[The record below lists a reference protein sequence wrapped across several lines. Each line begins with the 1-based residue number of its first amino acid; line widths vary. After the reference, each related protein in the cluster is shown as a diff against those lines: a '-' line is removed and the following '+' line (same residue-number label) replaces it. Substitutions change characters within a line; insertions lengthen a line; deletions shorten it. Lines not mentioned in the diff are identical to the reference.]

1 VASKRTG
8 RARGRSDVD
17 EALYVISVAAELAG
31 VHPQT
36 LRMYERR
43 GLLRPA
49 RTSGRVR
56 RYSMRDIE
64 HVRLIQEL
72 TQDQGM
78 NLAGAEMVMQLQ
90 RQLEEAQERFEML
103 RLQMEEMRDRM
114 LDEMEQVRKS
124 FRAELVP
131 VRNQIM
137 LYEGAKKKWTSNDS
151 R

>member
-1 VASKRTG
+1 
-8 RARGRSDVD
+8 
-17 EALYVISVAAELAG
+17 
-31 VHPQT
+31 
-36 LRMYERR
+36 MYERR

-64 HVRLIQEL
+64 HVRMIQEL

-90 RQLEEAQERFEML
+90 RQLEEAQARFEAL
-103 RLQMEEMRDRM
+103 RHQMEEMRDRM

-131 VRNQIM
+131 VRNQIT
-137 LYEGAKKKWTSNDS
+137 LYEGVKKKWTLNDS